1 MSVNRYASALR
12 RGGLRSRL
20 VPFVV
25 LAVLLALL
33 GGFHAPMA
41 QASSS
46 PTTPIWS
53 TQLDFD
59 NNGTAWSESFFAGL
73 AADGLTTAELNMPW
87 GTIEPEAGTF
97 NFTEWDTELANA
109 SAAGIQLIPIFWQA
123 GWGGSPA
130 PWINDFEVGSGGAQ
144 GEAPAWWDSD
154 RAVRV
159 LHLRHGHD
167 PELREPARRLRRRD
181 LELRLPRR
189 PVGPQRRRRRLR
201 GRRHQRV
208 PEHLPAADL
217 RHHRHVQLRQRH
229 VVQRVQPGARGRAG
243 RRRCS
248 ACSRRSG
255 RGACSRP
262 TGS

>member
-1 MSVNRYASALR
+1 MSVKGYAS
-12 RGGLRSRL
+12 RGAQPGFRPRRL

-33 GGFHAPMA
+33 GGFRVPMA

-46 PTTPIWS
+46 PTTPMWS

-87 GTIEPEAGTF
+87 GTIEPSAGTF

-109 SAAGIQLIPIFWQA
+109 AAAGIQLIPIFWQA

-144 GEAPAWWDSD
+144 GAAPDLVGSD

-167 PELREPARRLRRRD
+167 PELRRTS
-181 LELRLPRR
+181 
-189 PVGPQRRRRRLR
+189 
-201 GRRHQRV
+201 
-208 PEHLPAADL
+208 PAATA
-217 RHHRHVQLRQRH
+217 
-229 VVQRVQPGARGRAG
+229 AR
-243 RRRCS
+243 S
-248 ACSRRSG
+248 
-255 RGACSRP
+255 
-262 TGS
+262 